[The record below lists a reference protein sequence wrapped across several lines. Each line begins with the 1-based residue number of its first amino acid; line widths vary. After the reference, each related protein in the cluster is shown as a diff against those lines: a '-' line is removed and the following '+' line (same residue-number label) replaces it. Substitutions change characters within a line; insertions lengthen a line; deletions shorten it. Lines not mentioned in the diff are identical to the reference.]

1 MTSSHAIVGE
11 KAREQREDTVALGL
25 HGSGLHKEAD
35 VLATR
40 SVSSGEAET
49 AARMSSR
56 KVHYGPSGGDC
67 CKKKKSAGGVKITLW
82 LNEKR
87 HNLYL
92 IAVRVYYLSWK
103 EIPDTHGRCRR
114 KQSDRSIWAAQQ
126 KQKKSLPG
134 SGSCCPHRSP
144 LSLLLVDS
152 SWGGSTYP
160 LAISPFLN
168 FQPLIHLSGLVVI
181 SFILVLYFFSLSSI
195 MDSLETSASFQWVW
209 WPRSQRDCID
219 S

>member
-1 MTSSHAIVGE
+1 MAAKRGYGCAVVACVWFTQGGGCSGHTLRQQCRGRNCSE
-11 KAREQREDTVALGL
+11 DEQQEGTLWTKWRILL
-25 HGSGLHKEAD
+25 Q
-35 VLATR
+35 
-40 SVSSGEAET
+40 
-49 AARMSSR
+49 
-56 KVHYGPSGGDC
+56 
-67 CKKKKSAGGVKITLW
+67 KKKIARGVKITPW

-103 EIPDTHGRCRR
+103 EIPDTHGRDRR

-126 KQKKSLPG
+126 KQKKALPG

-144 LSLLLVDS
+144 LSLLRVDS
-152 SWGGSTYP
+152 SWGFSTYP

-181 SFILVLYFFSLSSI
+181 SFILVPHPCFCFLSSI